1 MMPSQQAPDELLLVE
16 GIRKTFD
23 GNTILDIAH
32 LSILNANAY
41 VLTGMNGAGK
51 TILLRIL
58 AGLEKAQIGSWKFSG
73 REQDLHPYPR
83 CMRDAIVYVHQH
95 PVMFHMNVA
104 DNIAYG
110 LRARGLCKT
119 LIDERTEQALQWAGL
134 VALRDRMPQGLS
146 GGEKQKIALAR
157 AKILE
162 PRLLLLDEPSANLDG
177 HAREQVMA
185 LIPTLV
191 AQNTSVMMVCHD
203 RDLIHL
209 PQVQHWKLRD
219 GKLEEREQKIVEQQ
233 GEKE

>member
-23 GNTILDIAH
+23 GNTILDIDRLRI
-32 LSILNANAY
+32 LSANAY

-58 AGLEKAQIGSWKFSG
+58 AGLEKAQIGSWTFSG
-73 REQDLHPYPR
+73 QMQEIHPYPR

-95 PVMFHMNVA
+95 PVMFNMSVA

-110 LRARGLCKT
+110 LRARGLSKT
-119 LIDERTEQALQWAGL
+119 LISERTEQALDWASL

-157 AKILE
+157 ARIVE

-209 PQVQHWKLRD
+209 PRVQHWKLRD
-219 GKLEEREQKIVEQQ
+219 GKLEEREQKIAEQQ
-233 GEKE
+233 SEEE